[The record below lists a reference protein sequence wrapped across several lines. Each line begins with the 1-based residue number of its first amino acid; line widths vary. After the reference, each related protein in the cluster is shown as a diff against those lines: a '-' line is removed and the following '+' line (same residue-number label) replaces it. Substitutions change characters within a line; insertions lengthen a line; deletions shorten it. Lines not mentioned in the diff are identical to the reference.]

1 METVV
6 PISFFGSCG
15 YFQVIANAET
25 LLIETKSHFNKG
37 SISSRCDILSPN
49 GIQQLPIPVV
59 RKNGSKTL
67 FDEVTIAHDIDWR
80 KKMWKSIETAYS
92 SAPYFDYYGMEVEEL
107 IYQKETNLLQ
117 YTLNCTLKIMEWLSL
132 ENQINFTT
140 TYYQG
145 NDKCDLRF
153 SDFEYKGP
161 FKPYIQ
167 VFNPTNEFI
176 PNLSIL
182 DLIFNEGPMG
192 RNWLLKK

>member
-1 METVV
+1 MGIVV

-15 YFQVIANAET
+15 YFQVLANAET
-25 LLIETKSHFNKG
+25 VLIETKSHFNKG
-37 SISSRCDILSPN
+37 SISSRCEILSPN

-67 FDEVTIAHDIDWR
+67 FDEISIAHDIDWR

-92 SAPYFDYYGMEVEEL
+92 SAPFFDYYGMDIEAL
-107 IYQKETNLLQ
+107 IYQKETNLLE
-117 YTLNCTLKIMEWLSL
+117 YTLNCTYQIMEWLSL
-132 ENQINFTT
+132 ESEIKFTT

-145 NDKCDLRF
+145 NDKLDLRF
-153 SDFEYKGP
+153 SNFDYSGD

-167 VFNPTNEFI
+167 VFNPINQFI

-182 DLIFNEGPMG
+182 DLLLNEGPMA
-192 RNWLLKK
+192 RNWLINN

>member
-1 METVV
+1 MGIVV

-15 YFQVIANAET
+15 YFQVLANAET
-25 LLIETKSHFNKG
+25 VLIETKSHFNKG
-37 SISSRCDILSPN
+37 SISSRCEILSPN

-67 FDEVTIAHDIDWR
+67 FDEISIAHDIDWR

-92 SAPYFDYYGMEVEEL
+92 SAPFFDYYGMDIEAL
-107 IYQKETNLLQ
+107 IYQKENNLLE
-117 YTLNCTLKIMEWLSL
+117 YTLNCTYQIMEWLSF
-132 ENQINFTT
+132 EREIKFTT

-145 NDKCDLRF
+145 NDKLDLRF
-153 SDFEYKGP
+153 SNFDYSGD

-167 VFNPTNEFI
+167 VFNPSNEFI

-182 DLIFNEGPMG
+182 DLLLNEGPMA
-192 RNWLLKK
+192 RNWLIKK

>member
-1 METVV
+1 MEIVV

-15 YFQVIANAET
+15 YFQVLANTET
-25 LLIETKSHFNKG
+25 VFIETKSHFNKG
-37 SISSRCDILSPN
+37 SISSRCEILSPN

-67 FDEVTIAHDIDWR
+67 FDEICISHDIDWR

-107 IYQKETNLLQ
+107 IYQKETNLLK
-117 YTLNCTLKIMEWLSL
+117 YTLNCTHKIMEWLSL
-132 ENQINFTT
+132 EFKIKFTT
-140 TYYQG
+140 SFYQG
-145 NDKCDLRF
+145 NDKLDLRF
-153 SDFEYKGP
+153 SNFDYSGD

-167 VFNPTNEFI
+167 VFNPSNEFI

-182 DLIFNEGPMG
+182 DLLFNEGPMA
-192 RNWLLKK
+192 RNWLIKK

>member
-15 YFQVIANAET
+15 YFQVLANAET

-67 FDEVTIAHDIDWR
+67 FDEVSIAHDIDWR

-117 YTLNCTLKIMEWLSL
+117 FSVLIHLTISTGTKVNQQSL
-132 ENQINFTT
+132 
-140 TYYQG
+140 
-145 NDKCDLRF
+145 
-153 SDFEYKGP
+153 
-161 FKPYIQ
+161 
-167 VFNPTNEFI
+167 PTAT
-176 PNLSIL
+176 
-182 DLIFNEGPMG
+182 
-192 RNWLLKK
+192 

>member
-1 METVV
+1 MEIVV

-15 YFQVIANAET
+15 YFQVLANAKT
-25 LLIETKSHFNKG
+25 VLIETKSHFNKG
-37 SISSRCDILSPN
+37 SISSRCEILSPN

-67 FDEVTIAHDIDWR
+67 FDEISIAHDIDWR

-92 SAPYFDYYGMEVEEL
+92 SAPFFDYYGMDIEAL
-107 IYQKETNLLQ
+107 IYQNETNLLE
-117 YTLNCTLKIMEWLSL
+117 YTLNCTYKIMEWLSL
-132 ENQINFTT
+132 ESEIKFTT

-145 NDKCDLRF
+145 NDKLDLRF
-153 SDFEYKGP
+153 SNFDYSGD

-167 VFNPTNEFI
+167 VFNPSNEFI

-182 DLIFNEGPMG
+182 DLLFNEGPMA
-192 RNWLLKK
+192 RNWLIKK

>member
-1 METVV
+1 MGIVV

-15 YFQVIANAET
+15 YFQVLANAKEV
-25 LLIETKSHFNKG
+25 LIETKSHFNKG
-37 SISSRCDILSPN
+37 SISSRCEILSPN

-67 FDEVTIAHDIDWR
+67 FDEISIAHDIDWR

-92 SAPYFDYYGMEVEEL
+92 SAPFFDYYGMDIEAL
-107 IYQKETNLLQ
+107 IYQKETNLLE
-117 YTLNCTLKIMEWLSL
+117 YNLNCTYQILEWLSL
-132 ENQINFTT
+132 ESEIKFTT

-145 NDKCDLRF
+145 NDKLDLRF
-153 SDFEYKGP
+153 SNFDYSGD

-167 VFNPTNEFI
+167 VFNPSNKFI

-182 DLIFNEGPMG
+182 DLLLNEGPMA
-192 RNWLLKK
+192 RNWLINN